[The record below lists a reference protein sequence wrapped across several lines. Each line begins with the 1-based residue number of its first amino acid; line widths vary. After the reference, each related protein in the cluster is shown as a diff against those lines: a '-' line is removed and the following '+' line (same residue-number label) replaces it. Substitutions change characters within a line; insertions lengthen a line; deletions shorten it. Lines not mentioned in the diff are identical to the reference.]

1 MNIVEHK
8 EHIQLRQPNA
18 FDGHQLHR
26 LIQSC
31 PPLDENSVYCN
42 LLQCSHF
49 AATSVVG
56 EADGELVCAISG
68 YQVPERPD
76 TLFIW
81 QVAVA
86 ESARGQGVA
95 GKMLAHIL
103 ARPVCAEVRYLETTV
118 TNSNKA
124 SWALFEGFAR
134 RFDARLS
141 RSEMFEHQ
149 LHFAGAHETEVLAR
163 IGPLPANKAST
174 SNTAATNTV
183 MEKTA

>member
-1 MNIVEHK
+1 MNTNQPPEQVR
-8 EHIQLRQPNA
+8 LRQPNA
-18 FDGHQLHR
+18 FDGHQLHQ

-49 AATSVVG
+49 AETSVVG
-56 EADGELVCAISG
+56 EADGQLACAISG
-68 YQVPERPD
+68 YLVPERPD

-86 ESARGQGVA
+86 EAARGQGVA
-95 GKMLAHIL
+95 GKMLEHIL
-103 ARPVCAEVRYLETTV
+103 GRPACADVRYLETTV
-118 TNSNKA
+118 TNSNRA

-134 RFDARLS
+134 RFEANLE
-141 RSEMFEHQ
+141 RSEMFESQ

-163 IGPLPANKAST
+163 IGPLPRISAGAT
-174 SNTAATNTV
+174 TTTETNTAL
-183 MEKTA
+183 EKSA

>member
-1 MNIVEHK
+1 MNTVQSTATV
-8 EHIQLRQPNA
+8 QLRQPNA

-26 LIQSC
+26 LIQAC

-68 YQVPERPD
+68 YLVPERPD
-76 TLFIW
+76 TLFVW

-86 ESARGQGVA
+86 EAARGQGVA
-95 GKMLAHIL
+95 GKMLEHIL
-103 ARPVCAEVRYLETTV
+103 ARPACAGVRYLETTV
-118 TNSNKA
+118 TQSNKA

-134 RFDARLS
+134 RFEARLS

-163 IGPLPANKAST
+163 IGPLPKMNAST